1 MPWLRKKLR
10 YAALLWAWVPF
21 LLGNVNI
28 ILVMIIIL
36 LIKIV
41 IPESQPHA

>member
-28 ILVMIIIL
+28 ILVIIIL
-36 LIKIV
+36 LLMIV